1 MEELCTWHRVDA
13 LERRKRVFFF
23 FFFIVTG
30 QFNYISN
37 RWEKEGIGRV
47 CQCRLRFIGTVSS
60 ARSGDYGF
68 IRIFILSIRWIS
80 GWGCIMDVTRGIQ
93 MFEYLDSG
101 WEGDKITMRTWISW
115 IREGIRVYAHARA
128 RVWQRK
134 VNVCLFILLCKR
146 VYEHC

>member
-1 MEELCTWHRVDA
+1 MYVTPC
-13 LERRKRVFFF
+13 RRDGTSKKRV

-37 RWEKEGIGRV
+37 RWEKESIGRV

-80 GWGCIMDVTRGIQ
+80 R
-93 MFEYLDSG
+93 
-101 WEGDKITMRTWISW
+101 
-115 IREGIRVYAHARA
+115 
-128 RVWQRK
+128 
-134 VNVCLFILLCKR
+134 
-146 VYEHC
+146 